1 MLSRSNL
8 PISLSSLLAP
18 FRTLFSAPSYTTFCA
33 LVAGFLVHPGERNVC
48 GMLAGAGLAQ
58 RWHHSRAHR
67 FFSKAPW
74 STDSLGLLLADAIVK
89 TLVPAGAAILIVVD
103 DTLMHRTGRKVF
115 GALWCHNGS
124 ATGPKQ
130 IRFGNC
136 FVVVGI
142 VVTLPFC
149 NRPVCLP
156 VLWALW
162 RKGESKVASA
172 RRLIELL
179 GRRYPERTLHVVG
192 DAAYASQ
199 ALRGLPDNITWTTRL
214 RKNAALYRLAPG
226 RTGRPGRPRTKGNRL
241 PELVKLAVSITWA
254 RAEVTRYGTTTTV
267 ELAHRRCLWYTP
279 FGPQVA
285 HLVMVRE
292 LDHKGYGVALISTD
306 LRATASEI
314 VERYASRWCIEVA
327 FEEAKQITGV
337 GEARNRTEKA
347 VRRTVPFGFACQ
359 SLLWLWYASSLH
371 DDAVVANRRW
381 RAPWYRTKE
390 TPSTLDLLTTAR
402 RVLIAAR
409 FLPGQPTQPT
419 RAEILQVQ
427 QAWELAAA

>member
-1 MLSRSNL
+1 MPSRSNL
-8 PISLSSLLAP
+8 PTSLSSLLAP
-18 FRTLFSAPSYTTFCA
+18 FRILFRAPSYTTFCA

-67 FFSKAPW
+67 FFSKVPW
-74 STDSLGLLLADAIVK
+74 STDSLGLLLANLIVK
-89 TLVPAGAAILIVVD
+89 TLVPAGVAILLVVD

-115 GALWCHNGS
+115 GALWCHDGS
-124 ATGPKQ
+124 VTGPKP

-156 VLWALW
+156 VLVALW
-162 RKGESKVASA
+162 QKGESKVASA
-172 RRLIELL
+172 RRLVELL
-179 GRRYPERTLHVVG
+179 SHQCPERTIHVVG

-199 ALRGLPDNITWTTRL
+199 ALRGLPDNVTWTSRL
-214 RKNAALYRLAPG
+214 RKNAALYRVAPG
-226 RTGRPGRPRTKGNRL
+226 RTGKRGRPRTKGDRL
-241 PELVKLAVSITWA
+241 PQLAQLAVSMPWA
-254 RAEVTRYGTTTTV
+254 VAEVTRYGTTIPV
-267 ELAHRRCLWYTP
+267 ELAHRRCHWYTP
-279 FGPQVA
+279 FGPQVVQ
-285 HLVMVRE
+285 LVMVRE
-292 LDHKGYGVALISTD
+292 LDHPGYGVALISTD
-306 LRATASEI
+306 LRATAPEI
-314 VERYASRWCIEVA
+314 VERYASRWSIEVA

-337 GEARNRTEKA
+337 GEARNRTEQA
-347 VRRTVPFGFACQ
+347 VRRTVPFGFTCQ

-371 DDAVVANRRW
+371 DEAVVADRRW

-390 TPSTLDLLTTAR
+390 TPSTLDLLITAR

-409 FLPGQPTQPT
+409 FMPGQPTQPT
-419 RAEILQVQ
+419 PAEIRQVQ